1 MSAILGLAL
10 TTGAAAQS
18 IALRTAPEP
27 APTAVVR
34 WQKDTYSFGEIKQAV
49 PATAE
54 FQFTNVGKAPVLI
67 TRVEGTCGCTVTDY
81 AREPVQPGKSSKV
94 TVTYTAANPGSF
106 HKTVTVVTNAGD
118 APHRLTLQG
127 TVVAR

>member
-1 MSAILGLAL
+1 MTA
-10 TTGAAAQS
+10 GAAAQS
-18 IALRTAPEP
+18 IALRTANPE
-27 APTAVVR
+27 AAAKAAVIR
-34 WQKDTYSFGEIKQAV
+34 WQKDTYPFGEIRQAT

-67 TRVEGTCGCTVTDY
+67 TQVQGTCGCTVTDY
-81 AREPVQPGKSSKV
+81 SREPIQPGKSSKI
-94 TVTYTAANPGSF
+94 TVTYNAAGLGNF